1 MPLDGLVLRLQLAVD
16 ALACWLRLRPI
27 PPLRPRRFLIIQ
39 IDGLSR
45 SVLEHALATRRVPAI
60 ARLLASGWLTKRP
73 MSVGLPS
80 STPAFQMSVMYGVH
94 PDIPGFHYYDKR
106 AGEDRYFPRPGV
118 AALVEEQHARGR
130 RGIMRGGATY
140 GCVFAGEA
148 ADQLWTLTGL
158 LKPTRAGW
166 ALLRVPLSAVLL
178 GWVLVKCTVLTLLEI
193 ARAVGRFI
201 TGTAPPEPGAR
212 WLLFKIGSSIWG
224 RQFLTLATSVAL
236 YRGVPAIYVNF
247 MEYDVFAHGFGP
259 ASRRALRAL
268 RRVDASIAQLARIVR
283 RLPEPGLD
291 LYILSDHGQTLTRL
305 FTDVTGGD
313 TIEQV
318 VRAALRGEP
327 VATQAR
333 TGPRPRPR
341 TEGGL
346 RRQWAGVRTLAR
358 AGALQRFVNYLEQD
372 FTRWIWSPAPDA
384 GVSVTPAETIHV
396 VPAGPNAFVYFTDRP
411 EPVLAEELE
420 SRHPGVPAMLSRHPG
435 IGLVLL
441 RSRLGAVCWYRG
453 SRYLLDPG
461 SADGLYEGRADREV
475 VLQGLRELMAMPS
488 AGDLVLYG
496 IDAAAGH
503 VSFNPEHG
511 AHAGPSEQELH
522 TFILHPPGV
531 ALPKE
536 PLNHP
541 VQLYPHFTAYA
552 DGRA

>member
-16 ALACWLRLRPI
+16 AFACWARLQPM
-27 PPLRPRRFLIIQ
+27 PPPRPRRFLIIQ

-45 SVLEHALATRRVPAI
+45 AVLEHALAARQAPAL
-60 ARLLASGWLTKRP
+60 ARLLASGRLTKRP

-80 STPAFQMSVMYGVH
+80 STPAFQMAVMYGVH

-118 AALVEEQHARGR
+118 AALVEDQHARGR

-148 ADQLWTLTGL
+148 TDHLWTLSGL

-166 ALLRVPLSAVLL
+166 AILRAPLSAVLL
-178 GWVLVKCTVLTLLEI
+178 SWVIVKCTVLTLLEI
-193 ARAVGRFI
+193 ARALGRFL
-201 TGTAPPEPGAR
+201 TGAAPPEAGAR

-268 RRVDASIAQLARIVR
+268 RRVDASIGQLVRIVR
-283 RLPEPGLD
+283 RLPAPCPD
-291 LYILSDHGQTLTRL
+291 LYILSDHGQILTRL
-305 FTDVTGGD
+305 FTDVSGGHS
-313 TIEQV
+313 IEHV
-318 VRAALRGEP
+318 VRAALRGESI
-327 VATQAR
+327 ATTEGA
-333 TGPRPRPR
+333 RPRRRAPP
-341 TEGGL
+341 ESGW
-346 RRQWAGVRTLAR
+346 RRQWAGVRALVRARTLH
-358 AGALQRFVNYLEQD
+358 RFVNYLEQD
-372 FTRWIWSPAPDA
+372 FTRWIWPGDPAA
-384 GVSVTPAETIHV
+384 GEAAPEESIRV

-411 EPVLAEELE
+411 EPVLDEELE
-420 SRHPGVPAMLSRHPG
+420 ARHPGVAGMLSRHPG

-453 SRYLLDPG
+453 TRYGLDPG
-461 SADGLYEGRADREV
+461 PANGLFEGRADREV

-496 IDAAAGH
+496 IEAAAGH
-503 VSFNPEHG
+503 VSFNPELG
-511 AHAGPSEQELH
+511 AHAGPSEEELH
-522 TFILHPPGV
+522 TFLLHPPEV
-531 ALPKE
+531 TLPKE
-536 PLNHP
+536 PLTHP

-552 DGRA
+552 DGAA